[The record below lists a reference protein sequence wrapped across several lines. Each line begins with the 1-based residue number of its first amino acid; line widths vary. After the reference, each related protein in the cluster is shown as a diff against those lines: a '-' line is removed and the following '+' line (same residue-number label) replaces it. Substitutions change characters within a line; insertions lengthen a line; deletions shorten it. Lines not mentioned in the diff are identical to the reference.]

1 MLFRGFIVLH
11 WRTRSH
17 PVSRLSPLWHV
28 QVQEM
33 LVIPPLALYSKSMT
47 NWAPNVTNNRW
58 GLPLWALSSKQWC
71 NTFFYSTFLHPGTK
85 WTFQNQVEAK
95 GNRCFGWVFYVHWQH
110 VSDFVGGCFRIEE
123 SERSNCS
130 GGWILCS
137 SLNMHDANKHF
148 LEEGDEMFV
157 WKPENRAFTKHL
169 PMVKV
174 FLKHCLLCWHVDREK
189 LQRLPFI
196 HSLHSSVMLTL
207 YYNFRTVNKRTVTD
221 IQSSL
226 SSFLL
231 MMSSPS
237 EWSSFV
243 VSKEKV
249 PSHICTW
256 SLQLTQQPVT
266 LEKDGSGFEPSQ
278 TLETA
283 GPQYFIVT
291 AVIRWDVCGGSLGKE
306 KGLKEIS
313 YTDILYWNHVF
324 R

>member
-1 MLFRGFIVLH
+1 MWKREWGRQGRARPAPATICYSNLPWQREQPSSGRECTSSAMREAAKQGRTADHSHVPQPPLCLSIPIAALLTVYSRPHSCFNSFSLASMLFRGFIVLH

-47 NWAPNVTNNRW
+47 NWAPSVTNNRW

-137 SLNMHDANKHF
+137 SLNTHDANKHF

-207 YYNFRTVNKRTVTD
+207 YYNFRTVNKKR
-221 IQSSL
+221 
-226 SSFLL
+226 
-231 MMSSPS
+231 SPI
-237 EWSSFV
+237 FNLV
-243 VSKEKV
+243 Y
-249 PSHICTW
+249 
-256 SLQLTQQPVT
+256 Q
-266 LEKDGSGFEPSQ
+266 
-278 TLETA
+278 
-283 GPQYFIVT
+283 
-291 AVIRWDVCGGSLGKE
+291 
-306 KGLKEIS
+306 
-313 YTDILYWNHVF
+313 VF
-324 R
+324 S